1 MGLYLSGG
9 HCGSGCIAGD
19 GDLHIPP
26 PEHSRTVYCGQAY
39 YGPVSGGGAEA
50 GVKGDQAVVG
60 AGLIVCGGD
69 ADGGSGVGTDGRV
82 GGDEQDGDGDGLSRW
97 EDNVAH
103 VTLGTETNDPLAY
116 TT

>member
-1 MGLYLSGG
+1 M
-9 HCGSGCIAGD
+9 
-19 GDLHIPP
+19 P
-26 PEHSRTVYCGQAY
+26 
-39 YGPVSGGGAEA
+39 GGGAEV
-50 GVKGDQAVVG
+50 GVKADQAVVG

-103 VTLGTETNDPLAY
+103 ITLGTETNDPLAY